1 VLGVTRKPLD
11 VLDPRLPRGCPV
23 CPCGSGV
30 GLLPLTLAEL
40 EAEGGVAAIGV
51 LITQGSD
58 KGVLLPPA
66 DLGASVVPRLTASNP
81 GPVVLDMNGPDTHK
95 PNFVVVRD
103 PLTRTLTHLCLCHMC
118 YKPVWCCQLCYV
130 PAYMRKHVV
139 ELDE

>member
-1 VLGVTRKPLD
+1 
-11 VLDPRLPRGCPV
+11 
-23 CPCGSGV
+23 V
-30 GLLPLTLAEL
+30 GLLPLTPAEL

-81 GPVVLDMNGPDTHK
+81 GPVVLDINGPDTHK

-103 PLTRTLTHLCLCHMC
+103 PLTGTLTHLCLCHMC

-130 PAYMRKHVV
+130 PAYMRKRVV